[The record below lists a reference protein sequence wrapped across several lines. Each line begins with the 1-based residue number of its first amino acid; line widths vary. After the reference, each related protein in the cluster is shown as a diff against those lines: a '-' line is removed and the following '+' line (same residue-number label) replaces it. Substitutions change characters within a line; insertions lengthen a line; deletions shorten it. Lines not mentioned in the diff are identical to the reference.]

1 MNPQQ
6 DRETAHGASC
16 ETWTLGLR
24 DRAGAL
30 ERLLSLLRRRRVRI
44 DALSLTRA
52 GPDLLEVALTLSLA
66 AELRERVA
74 AEVGDLHDV
83 YLRTPGPDRPVA
95 PESTLFDTEDEQNAV

>member
-1 MNPQQ
+1 MNSQQ
-6 DRETAHGASC
+6 DRQTAHETRS

-24 DRAGAL
+24 DRAGSL

-44 DALSLTRA
+44 EALSLTRT

-74 AEVGDLHDV
+74 AEVEDLHDV
-83 YLRTPGPDRPVA
+83 YLRTPGPDRPVE
-95 PESTLFDTEDEQNAV
+95 PESTHFDLEDEQNAV